1 MQLSRTLR
9 MMENKK
15 LARKILL
22 IDDDA
27 DDRRYFIEAVNEID
41 TGIECVTANDG
52 VQAMELLNNVQFSIP
67 DYIFLD
73 LRMPKINGR
82 QCLVQIKSDERL
94 MHIPVIVYTTSTEL
108 EESEEMARLGAVRF
122 ISKPSEMEEI
132 YYVLSQVLEEQN
144 R

>member
-1 MQLSRTLR
+1 

-52 VQAMELLNNVQFSIP
+52 VQAMELLNNVQFSVP

>member
-52 VQAMELLNNVQFSIP
+52 VQAMELLNNVQFSVP